1 MTEPD
6 FLAPATVARW
16 TAEQASA
23 PSGQH
28 LSNQHV
34 SDLNTMNVNNF
45 RLKLGGKEF
54 VPIVIGGMGVNIS
67 TSELALSAERLG
79 GIGHIS
85 DAEVMFV
92 CDQIFGTSYVSEK
105 RQRYASFVNNRDKSA
120 VQFDLEQLAEAQKRY
135 VSWTI
140 SQKSGNGAIFMNCM
154 EKLTMNNSAATLKV
168 RMDAAMDAGID
179 GITLAA
185 GLNLRSLD
193 LICEHE
199 RFRDVKLGI
208 IISSVRALSIFLK
221 RAVRLQRLPDYIVVE
236 GPLAGGHLGFGPD
249 DWHAYRLETIVAE
262 TLAFLKKENLDIPV
276 IPAGGIFTGTDAV
289 EYLQMGAAA
298 VQVATRFTIAREA
311 GLPDEV
317 KQHYINASPED
328 VEVNLASPTGY
339 PMRMLKQS
347 PTLQY
352 GMKPNCE
359 GLGYLLDNSGKCSYI
374 DDYYQSLESRDPA
387 ENRFVVKGHTCLCT
401 GMARYD
407 CWTCGHT
414 VSRLKETAN
423 RLPDG
428 SWQLPSAE
436 DIFMDYLLSENHSIR
451 KPEIEKQA

>member
-1 MTEPD
+1 
-6 FLAPATVARW
+6 
-16 TAEQASA
+16 
-23 PSGQH
+23 
-28 LSNQHV
+28 
-34 SDLNTMNVNNF
+34 MNLNNF
-45 RLKLGGKEF
+45 RLNLGGKEY

-67 TSELALSAERLG
+67 TTELALAAERLG

-92 CDQIFGTSYVSEK
+92 CDQLFGTSYTSDK
-105 RQRYASFVNNRDKSA
+105 RRKYADNINNADKSI

-135 VSWTI
+135 VSHTI
-140 SQKSGNGAIFMNCM
+140 GQKSGNGAVFLNCM

-168 RMDAAMDAGID
+168 RMEAAMDAGID

-185 GLNLRSLD
+185 GLNLRSLE
-193 LICEHE
+193 LISEHE

-208 IISSVRALSIFLK
+208 IISSVRALAIFLK
-221 RAVRLQRLPDYIVVE
+221 RAVRLNRLPDYIVVE

-249 DWHAYRLETIVAE
+249 DWQNYTLEAIVAE
-262 TLAFLKKENLDIPV
+262 TIEFLKKENLDIPV

-289 EYLQMGAAA
+289 EYLQMGASA
-298 VQVATRFTIAREA
+298 VQVATRFTISREA

-317 KQHYINASPED
+317 KQHYFNAVDED
-328 VEVNLASPTGY
+328 VEVNSASPTGY

-352 GMKPNCE
+352 GIKPNCE
-359 GLGYLLDNSGKCSYI
+359 ALGVLLENGGKCAYI
-374 DDYYQSLESRDPA
+374 DAYYDELKSREADG
-387 ENRFVVKGHTCLCT
+387 RFVVKAATCLCT

-407 CWTCGHT
+407 CWTCGST
-414 VSRLKETAN
+414 VSRLKETTN

-428 SWQLPSAE
+428 SWQIPAAE
-436 DIFMDYLLSENHSIR
+436 DIFMDYLLSEDHAIR
-451 KPEIEKQA
+451 RPALEKHP

>member
-1 MTEPD
+1 
-6 FLAPATVARW
+6 
-16 TAEQASA
+16 
-23 PSGQH
+23 
-28 LSNQHV
+28 
-34 SDLNTMNVNNF
+34 MNLNNF

-54 VPIVIGGMGVNIS
+54 VPIMIGGMGVNIS

-85 DAEVMFV
+85 DAEVMQV

-105 RQRYASFVNNRDKSA
+105 RQKYASCAGSRDKSA
-120 VQFDLEQLAEAQKRY
+120 VQFDLELLAEAQKRY
-135 VSWTI
+135 VSYTM
-140 SQKSGNGAIFMNCM
+140 KGKTGNGAIFMNCM

-168 RMDAAMDAGID
+168 RLEAAMDAGID

-193 LICEHE
+193 LICDHE
-199 RFRDVKLGI
+199 RFRDIKLGI

-221 RAVRLQRLPDYIVVE
+221 RAMRLQRPPDYIVVE
-236 GPLAGGHLGFGPD
+236 GPLAGGHLGFSPD
-249 DWHAYRLETIVAE
+249 DWHAQSLSPIVAD
-262 TLAFLKKENLDIPV
+262 TIAFLKKENLDIPV
-276 IPAGGIFTGTDAV
+276 IPAGGIFTGADAV
-289 EYLQMGAAA
+289 EYMQMGAAA

-311 GLPDEV
+311 GLPDDV
-317 KQHYINASPED
+317 KQHYINSRPED
-328 VEVNLASPTGY
+328 VEVNTASPTGY

-359 GLGYLLDNSGKCSYI
+359 GLGYLLDNEGKCSYI
-374 DDYYQSLESRDPA
+374 DAYYKALESKSPEA
-387 ENRFVVKGHTCLCT
+387 TRFVVKGQTCLCT

-414 VSRLKETAN
+414 VSRLKETTN

-436 DIFMDYLLSENHSIR
+436 DIFMDYLLSEGHSIR
-451 KPEIEKQA
+451 KPEPTQQN